1 MYDEVV
7 SNYDQN
13 IKFVVGFAGSGKST
27 QLAKRWTEDVLT
39 LVPTHDSA
47 KVLMAKGLKGVFT
60 IHSVLGLVPTL
71 NHNFHA
77 GQKIQSLTRI
87 GETDL
92 SDVTDI
98 FIDEF
103 SLINV
108 DILDMLL
115 AVLPKHCKVTIFGD
129 PFQLPPVDGQ
139 PVDPLDYSDE
149 IIELNIQYRAEAL
162 HVVET
167 FMRLVDYI
175 KNPSP
180 KKSLAL
186 NPDIPH
192 GDLSNFNP
200 DTDRAIAYTN
210 EKVIEMNLEIADI
223 LGYEPEIGIGE
234 PIIINNS
241 IHGELCEGMAEM
253 RVYPKCIT
261 KGHWMDMDDLTTA
274 SLKCSSDLN
283 KYRIDISQYP
293 TAQVDIDGVI
303 ATMHV
308 DFDHY
313 RTNKTMVEEIE
324 KMQTLVRNGNNLD
337 ADVNLAKWCKENRDA
352 MYVRDRGKAWSA
364 KINHDNYV
372 FDVRRPFATTVH
384 RAQGKEFQNVY
395 IAQKDLQRSIRGGYY
410 VMYARLLYVAL
421 SRAIT
426 QVIIVA

>member
-27 QLAKRWTEDVLT
+27 QLATRWNDKVLT

-47 KVLMAKGLKGVFT
+47 KVLMAKGLTGVYT

-71 NHNFHA
+71 NMNFHA
-77 GQKIQSLTRI
+77 GQKIQSLTKI

-92 SDVTDI
+92 SSITDI

-115 AVLPKHCKVTIFGD
+115 AVLPDNCNVTIFGD

-139 PVDPLDYSDE
+139 PVVPEDYSDE

-162 HVVET
+162 EVVET

-175 KNPSP
+175 KSPSP

-186 NPDIPH
+186 NPNIPH

-200 DTDRAIAYTN
+200 ETDRAVAYTN
-210 EKVIEMNLEIADI
+210 EKVIAMNLEIAEI
-223 LGYEPEIGIGE
+223 LGYAPEVGLGE

-241 IHGELCEGMAEM
+241 IHDVLVEGMSELRA
-253 RVYPKCIT
+253 YPKCIT
-261 KGHWMDMDDLTTA
+261 KGHWMDMEELTTA
-274 SLKCSSDLN
+274 SVKCSSDLN

-293 TAQVDIDGVI
+293 LAQVEIDGMI
-303 ATMHV
+303 ATIHV

-313 RTNKTMVEEIE
+313 RTNKKLVENIE
-324 KMQTLVRNGNNLD
+324 KYQLLVRNGNNLD
-337 ADVNLAKWCKENRDA
+337 SDVNLAKWCKDNPYAE
-352 MYVRDRGKAWSA
+352 YVKERGKAWSA

-384 RAQGKEFQNVY
+384 RAQGKEFKNVY
-395 IAQKDLQRSIRGGYY
+395 IAQKDLQRSIRGGYF
-410 VMYARLLYVAL
+410 VTYARLLYVAL

-426 QVIIVA
+426 QVIIVD